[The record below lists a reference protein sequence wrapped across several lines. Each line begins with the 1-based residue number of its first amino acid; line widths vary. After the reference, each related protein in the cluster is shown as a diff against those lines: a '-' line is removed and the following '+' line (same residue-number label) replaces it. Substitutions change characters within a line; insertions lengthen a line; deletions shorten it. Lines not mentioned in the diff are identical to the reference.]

1 LLGAANAAVGD
12 TRADE
17 FGVNDITS
25 LNIGVESGAD
35 PIAGESVDI
44 DPGLAGSASVV
55 DTNRAGF
62 GPGSEIEFP
71 DGEIDLGLEV
81 AAELARIVGEVEV
94 DAHPEPTPIL
104 ETEINPLGIDTESD
118 DVRAASV
125 HELEAEVVIEPID
138 TVHSEENTS
147 PELSSAPELSCAN
160 TSLDTALEVAPES
173 HSDGTETT
181 RELGVALGESSIEIS
196 DDIAK
201 REDRFVSRED
211 PELSHSST
219 SADGV
224 TATAIIRD
232 VGVVAQSSVTPSSKV
247 DGETRADVP
256 LVDLDSHYGDAID
269 VVLDVG
275 ESPISPVAKS
285 ELGSE
290 PISEPNAGA
299 DADAGDPRG
308 ATKEA
313 DVAVS
318 VSEGIAYLDSNS
330 TLGTAEDPEV
340 KLGPVGRDLIDEGE
354 TVESVESV
362 EPEDLSAKQDK
373 NSQAD
378 KLLANA
384 EVALPDDDQTLDQS
398 IAELSESIAGELTL
412 DASLA
417 IMPGG
422 QPLPDSTLDL
432 ESLRVDEFVEPTVL
446 APRHSIDSGA
456 SSSESSLSH
465 QGSEQPLADVR
476 VYSSAPVAVD
486 DPQVVVTESTDVV
499 LRDSEVW
506 PVSAAARPL
515 GFVRRVVTRVVKF
528 VKSVS
533 ARFARWMRR

>member
-1 LLGAANAAVGD
+1 M
-12 TRADE
+12 
-17 FGVNDITS
+17 
-25 LNIGVESGAD
+25 
-35 PIAGESVDI
+35 
-44 DPGLAGSASVV
+44 
-55 DTNRAGF
+55 
-62 GPGSEIEFP
+62 
-71 DGEIDLGLEV
+71 
-81 AAELARIVGEVEV
+81 
-94 DAHPEPTPIL
+94 
-104 ETEINPLGIDTESD
+104 
-118 DVRAASV
+118 
-125 HELEAEVVIEPID
+125 
-138 TVHSEENTS
+138 
-147 PELSSAPELSCAN
+147 
-160 TSLDTALEVAPES
+160 
-173 HSDGTETT
+173 
-181 RELGVALGESSIEIS
+181 
-196 DDIAK
+196 
-201 REDRFVSRED
+201 
-211 PELSHSST
+211 
-219 SADGV
+219 
-224 TATAIIRD
+224 
-232 VGVVAQSSVTPSSKV
+232 
-247 DGETRADVP
+247 
-256 LVDLDSHYGDAID
+256 
-269 VVLDVG
+269 
-275 ESPISPVAKS
+275 
-285 ELGSE
+285 
-290 PISEPNAGA
+290 
-299 DADAGDPRG
+299 
-308 ATKEA
+308 
-313 DVAVS
+313 
-318 VSEGIAYLDSNS
+318 
-330 TLGTAEDPEV
+330 
-340 KLGPVGRDLIDEGE
+340 GRDLIDEGE

-362 EPEDLSAKQDK
+362 EAEALSAKQD
-373 NSQAD
+373 NNLQTD

>member
-1 LLGAANAAVGD
+1 MGD

-299 DADAGDPRG
+299 DADDPRG

-318 VSEGIAYLDSNS
+318 VSEGIADLDSS
-330 TLGTAEDPEV
+330 FTLGTAENPEV

-362 EPEDLSAKQDK
+362 EAEALSAKQD
-373 NSQAD
+373 NNLQTD